1 MVDGRA
7 QLPGPTGVLAG
18 RMPVPPSK
26 SLTNRALIAA
36 AAANGG
42 VIVDP
47 LDCEDTRF
55 LAAGLEMAGWS
66 VKWSG
71 QVITIGPMISVDNL
85 VTVNLGN
92 SGTGARLLLALL
104 ASVPGHFIVDGSTR
118 LRERPMEPLIKALR
132 VLGSRIEASGNWRLP
147 VSVEGRALPG
157 GEVDIRPGVSSQ
169 FVTALLMAAPLFN
182 DGLVLRV
189 VGPLPSEPYLDL
201 TYRVL
206 SDFGAE
212 VERSSD
218 NREWRVASR
227 GLKRV
232 RWNVEGDWSAAAF
245 PIAAAAVAGGWVV
258 VPGLDRDSAQG
269 DRVICDI
276 LADAGMVFEWF
287 GDRLVAKG
295 PVTKPIFADLGA
307 RPDAFPALA
316 AIAACRV
323 PGSRLSGLGNLLHK
337 ESSRLEVMASNLRS
351 LGAKLAISDETFEV
365 EKAIDREENSLR
377 SVRAADDHRIAMAMA
392 VTALEAGPLELDA
405 PSCVAKSFPDF
416 WGRWSDLLLGLG
428 RPD

>member
-47 LDCEDTRF
+47 LDCEDTRL
-55 LAAGLEMAGWS
+55 LAAALEMAGWS
-66 VKWSG
+66 VRWSG
-71 QVITIGPMISVDNL
+71 PLITIGPMKLVDSL
-85 VTVNLGN
+85 VRVNLGN
-92 SGTGARLLLALL
+92 SGTGSRLLLALL
-104 ASVPGHFIVDGSTR
+104 AAIPGHFIVDGSPR

-132 VLGSRIEASGNWRLP
+132 VLGSRVETSGNWKLP
-147 VSVEGRALPG
+147 ASVEGRVLPG
-157 GEVDIRPGVSSQ
+157 GKVDIRPGVSSQ
-169 FVTALLMAAPLFN
+169 FVSALLMAAPLFN
-182 DGLVLRV
+182 DGLDLRV

-206 SDFGAE
+206 SDFGAK

-218 NREWRVASR
+218 NREWRVTGG
-227 GLKRV
+227 GLKRT

-316 AIAACRV
+316 AVAACRV

-337 ESSRLEVMASNLRS
+337 ESGRLEVMASNLRS
-351 LGAKLAISDETFEV
+351 LGARVVISDETFEV
-365 EKAIDREENSLR
+365 EKVIDREENSLR
-377 SVRAADDHRIAMAMA
+377 SVWAADDHRIAMAMA
-392 VTALEAGPLELDA
+392 VTALEAGPLELDE

-416 WGRWSDLLLGLG
+416 WERWSDLLLGLG
-428 RPD
+428 RSD

>member
-1 MVDGRA
+1 MAEAPAR
-7 QLPGPTGVLAG
+7 LPGPSGVLAG
-18 RMPVPPSK
+18 RLPVPPSK

-36 AAANGG
+36 AVAGGG

-47 LDCEDTRF
+47 LDCEDTRL
-55 LAAGLEMAGWS
+55 LATALETAGWA
-66 VKWSG
+66 VEWRG
-71 QVITIGPMISVDNL
+71 PVITVGSMTPGESLVRVD
-85 VTVNLGN
+85 LGN

-104 ASVPGHFIVDGSTR
+104 ASVPGHFIVDGSSR

-132 VLGSRIEASGNWRLP
+132 ALGSRVEASGNWRLP
-147 VSVEGRALPG
+147 VSVEGRVLPG
-157 GEVDIRPGVSSQ
+157 GQVDIRPGVSSQ
-169 FVTALLMAAPLFN
+169 FVTALLLAAPLFQE
-182 DGLVLRV
+182 GLALRV

-201 TYRVL
+201 TFRVL
-206 SDFGAE
+206 GEFGGQ

-218 NREWRVASR
+218 NREWRVAGG
-227 GLKRV
+227 GLKRI

-245 PIAAAAVAGGWVV
+245 PVAAAAVAGGWVA

-269 DRVICDI
+269 DRIICDI
-276 LADAGMVFEWF
+276 LADAGMTFEWF

-316 AIAACRV
+316 AVAACRV

-351 LGAKLAISDETFEV
+351 LGARVVVGDETFEV
-365 EKAIDREENSLR
+365 EKTIDREENSLR
-377 SVRAADDHRIAMAMA
+377 FVRAADDHRVAMAMA
-392 VTALEAGPLELDA
+392 VTALDAGPLELDA
-405 PSCVAKSFPDF
+405 PSCVAKSFPEF
-416 WGRWSDLLLGLG
+416 WDRWSDLLLGSE
-428 RPD
+428 RSD